1 MKIRCFVLALYATV
15 IFCLVAC
22 TSTNRETLK
31 KQSET
36 SRNLGEAYYKQGNY
50 TEALRQF
57 LKAEKLYPEDPI
69 LHNDLGLAYRS
80 KGKPDL
86 AIKHFKKALDLK
98 SDYAPARNN
107 LGTAYMDKKEWDTA
121 IEQFKEV
128 TENILYATPQ
138 YPLSNLGLAYYNKG
152 AYDIAVKYYQEA
164 LDLEP
169 RFFKALVGLGRTYIA
184 MGRGSEAVA
193 TLEIGVKHYPQIARL
208 HFDLGE
214 AYILSR
220 NYKKAFDAFQKVIE
234 LVPDTPLA
242 RKAQIEVQKIK
253 SFRY

>member
-1 MKIRCFVLALYATV
+1 MKTRWVVLALFTTV
-15 IFCLVAC
+15 IFSLTAC
-22 TSTNRETLK
+22 TPTNRENLK

-50 TEALRQF
+50 TAALRQF

-69 LHNDLGLAYRS
+69 LQNDLGLTYRS

-98 SDYAPARNN
+98 PDYAPARNS

-121 IEQFKEV
+121 IEHFKEV
-128 TENILYATPQ
+128 AENLLYVTPQ

-152 AYDIAVKYYQEA
+152 EYGTAAKYYQEA

-169 RFFKALVGLGRTYIA
+169 RFINALVGLGRTYIA
-184 MGRGSEAVA
+184 MGRGPEAVA
-193 TLEIGVKHYPQIARL
+193 TLEIGVKHFPRAARL

-214 AYILSR
+214 AYTLSR
-220 NYKKAFDAFQKVIE
+220 DYKKAFHAFQKVIE